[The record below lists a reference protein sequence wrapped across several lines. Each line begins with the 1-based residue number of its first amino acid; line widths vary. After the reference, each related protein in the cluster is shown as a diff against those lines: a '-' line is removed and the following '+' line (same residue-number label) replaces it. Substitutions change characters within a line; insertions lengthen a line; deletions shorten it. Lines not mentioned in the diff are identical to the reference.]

1 MPIREL
7 IEDEGIDLVIGAVSS
22 PVTMSIAPI
31 CEKRKVLLLSPSS
44 SAPAI
49 SELGEYIFRNYPSD
63 ILEGTAMADF
73 ARRLGVRSVVIF
85 ALDNAFGEGLTQVF
99 SRRFESKSRKVLKT
113 FRITAGDVD
122 KLDGLIEEV
131 KELDPEGVYVVA
143 YVDVL
148 AEVLKRLHA
157 ADLNVLTMGSASVTE
172 QLSELIGEAANNL
185 VYPQPSFDSESTDE
199 AVSSFVK
206 AYKEKYRETP
216 DIYAAH
222 GYDALKLIWQSMQ
235 NTGFAYPDEVR
246 RGLMNLKDFQG
257 AAGRTDFDERG
268 DVVRYP
274 TVFVVRDGQ
283 SIPFEKFEAE
293 GGQLPGVDRR

>member
-1 MPIREL
+1 MRIFRSSGTIALALVACVVIGCSKEVKIGAVISETGAVASYGRQVSRGLDLALEEINAAGGFKGKPIQLIYRDDKTSPTAGEEAIREL

-185 VYPQPSFDSESTDE
+185 NPS
-199 AVSSFVK
+199 V
-206 AYKEKYRETP
+206 R
-216 DIYAAH
+216 AARPPP
-222 GYDALKLIWQSMQ
+222 A
-235 NTGFAYPDEVR
+235 P
-246 RGLMNLKDFQG
+246 G
-257 AAGRTDFDERG
+257 AR
-268 DVVRYP
+268 
-274 TVFVVRDGQ
+274 
-283 SIPFEKFEAE
+283 
-293 GGQLPGVDRR
+293 